1 MFALPPSP
9 PKKRKN
15 QTKIKSEKK
24 RKKKKKCCIALIAL
38 ELYFNPF
45 YITILCSLFDSYIS
59 NFTNRGPPPLFFV
72 FSELLKFCW
81 SWLGELLNVRVRV
94 RVMVLNSTFNTFS
107 VISWRSVLL
116 VEETGENH
124 RLSQVIDKRY
134 HIMLY
139 SVHLTMSGIR
149 PHIFIVDRHWLHS

>member
-59 NFTNRGPPPLFFV
+59 NFTNRGLPPFLCSVSYLSFV
-72 FSELLKFCW
+72 DHDW
-81 SWLGELLNVRVRV
+81 GN
-94 RVMVLNSTFNTFS
+94 
-107 VISWRSVLL
+107 
-116 VEETGENH
+116 
-124 RLSQVIDKRY
+124 Y
-134 HIMLY
+134 
-139 SVHLTMSGIR
+139 
-149 PHIFIVDRHWLHS
+149 

>member
-59 NFTNRGPPPLFFV
+59 NFTNRGPPPFFLCSVSYLSFVDHDWGNCWMLGLGLGLWCLTPLSTLFQLYCGGKFYWWRK
-72 FSELLKFCW
+72 SPEYPEKTTDTLYHILLYRVHLAITGHQRDGNCW
-81 SWLGELLNVRVRV
+81 PS
-94 RVMVLNSTFNTFS
+94 VLN
-107 VISWRSVLL
+107 
-116 VEETGENH
+116 
-124 RLSQVIDKRY
+124 
-134 HIMLY
+134 
-139 SVHLTMSGIR
+139 
-149 PHIFIVDRHWLHS
+149 